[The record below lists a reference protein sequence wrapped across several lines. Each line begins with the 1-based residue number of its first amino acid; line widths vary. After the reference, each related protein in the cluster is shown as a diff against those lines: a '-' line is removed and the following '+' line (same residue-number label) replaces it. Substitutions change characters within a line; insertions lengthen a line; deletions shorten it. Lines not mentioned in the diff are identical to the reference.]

1 MFWKNGLDAVSISF
15 LSAAVIPLCWMMNSD
30 EKWIFLKNYFSTL
43 KLNIGKKQVDKI
55 CALFVKLAQKL
66 QWLVKD
72 KAYQSCIFRKPVSR
86 NILPPPAQGFD
97 WPNKV
102 RPRWRWHSS
111 PPPPPCSAL
120 AKQRCQSV
128 VEHGKLAI
136 IEVEGE
142 KWTHQ
147 QKITTNNN
155 KLKHKKTTTTKII
168 SGPSRHSP
176 PHPPVA
182 VLWNNANGPMVV
194 YNFVEQC
201 FRPEMIKAGMLQAR
215 RIVDK
220 NKVQTIFRHLT
231 SVCRNEAWF
240 SHREYWRTNRK
251 QYPGL
256 KCDLVLWEKLW
267 FQTIKHGP
275 IFKRALLSSKQDRL
289 LRGEGEGERDNNVF
303 LWIDLCRS
311 CTIQVNPAI

>member
-1 MFWKNGLDAVSISF
+1 MSWKNGLEAISISF
-15 LSAAVIPLCWMMNSD
+15 SSAAVIPLCWMMNSD

-128 VEHGKLAI
+128 VEHGKLLSL
-136 IEVEGE
+136 
-142 KWTHQ
+142 
-147 QKITTNNN
+147 
-155 KLKHKKTTTTKII
+155 KLRGKSEHISKK
-168 SGPSRHSP
+168 SP
-176 PHPPVA
+176 PTITISNTKKQQPQKLFQGQIDTAP
-182 VLWNNANGPMVV
+182 LIPQLQFCETMPMV
-194 YNFVEQC
+194 
-201 FRPEMIKAGMLQAR
+201 RWWS
-215 RIVDK
+215 
-220 NKVQTIFRHLT
+220 TT
-231 SVCRNEAWF
+231 
-240 SHREYWRTNRK
+240 
-251 QYPGL
+251 
-256 KCDLVLWEKLW
+256 LWSNASGQKW
-267 FQTIKHGP
+267 
-275 IFKRALLSSKQDRL
+275 
-289 LRGEGEGERDNNVF
+289 
-303 LWIDLCRS
+303 
-311 CTIQVNPAI
+311 